1 MDDCIFC
8 KIIKGEIPCMKIYED
23 EYTIVFMDI
32 AKDVDGHMLV
42 VPKKHVTN
50 ILDADEAT
58 LHHVMDTVKKVAN
71 HCVTDCGYEG
81 VNMLNANN
89 QCAGQTVFHLHI
101 HLIPRRASRNSV
113 VPYTRSKKP
122 TKSSKSKS
130 IRATALK
137 IFLAVAFLLFE
148 ILLKISNGLF

>member
-1 MDDCIFC
+1 
-8 KIIKGEIPCMKIYED
+8 MKIYED

-50 ILDADEAT
+50 ILDADEGT
-58 LHHVMDTVKKVAN
+58 LHHVMDAVKKIAN
-71 HCVTDCGYEG
+71 HCVSDCGYEG

-101 HLIPRRASRNSV
+101 HLIPRKSGDALPCFPKFAGV
-113 VPYTRSKKP
+113 VQPLEETYK
-122 TKSSKSKS
+122 
-130 IRATALK
+130 ILK
-137 IFLAVAFLLFE
+137 M
-148 ILLKISNGLF
+148 

>member
-1 MDDCIFC
+1 
-8 KIIKGEIPCMKIYED
+8 MKIYED
-23 EYTIVFMDI
+23 KHTIVFMDI

-101 HLIPRRASRNSV
+101 HLIPRKSGDA
-113 VPYTRSKKP
+113 VPSFPKFGGAVHPLEETYKK
-122 TKSSKSKS
+122 
-130 IRATALK
+130 LK
-137 IFLAVAFLLFE
+137 M
-148 ILLKISNGLF
+148 

>member
-58 LHHVMDTVKKVAN
+58 LHHIMDTVKKVAN

-101 HLIPRRASRNSV
+101 HLIPR
-113 VPYTRSKKP
+113 
-122 TKSSKSKS
+122 KSGD
-130 IRATALK
+130 
-137 IFLAVAFLLFE
+137 AVASFPKFGGAVHPLE
-148 ILLKISNGLF
+148 ETYKQLKM

>member
-8 KIIKGEIPCMKIYED
+8 KIIEGEIPCMKIYED

-42 VPKKHVTN
+42 VPKKHITN
-50 ILDADEAT
+50 ILDADEDT

-81 VNMLNANN
+81 INILNANN
-89 QCAGQTVFHLHI
+89 VQDRQFSISIYTLFLGNRAMPCRVFQSLAAQYI
-101 HLIPRRASRNSV
+101 
-113 VPYTRSKKP
+113 RSKKLI
-122 TKSSKSKS
+122 KNSRCK
-130 IRATALK
+130 A
-137 IFLAVAFLLFE
+137 
-148 ILLKISNGLF
+148 